1 MGLFIIQAALAA
13 FVCSAAF
20 YLLLTGGIN
29 KSIDITKKNKK
40 VN

>member
-1 MGLFIIQAALAA
+1 MELLIIQAAMAA

-20 YLLLTGGIN
+20 YLLLTGKIN
-29 KSIDITKKNKK
+29 KSIDITKKNKT